1 MISGLFILFLFL
13 FLGNTTSE
21 ILNIPIPGSVIG
33 MLYLTGA
40 LRFNIVKLDLVK
52 DAAEVLV
59 KNMAFLFIP
68 PGVGVMLYFNLIGNS
83 FLSIV
88 VSFFLSAILVL
99 IVVGVSQQILD
110 RGKQND

>member
-1 MISGLFILFLFL
+1 MISGLFIIFLFL
-13 FLGNTTSE
+13 FLGNSTSE
-21 ILNIPIPGSVIG
+21 ILNIPVPGSVIG

-40 LRFNIVKLDLVK
+40 LRLNIVKLDLVRGT
-52 DAAEVLV
+52 AEVLV

-88 VSFFLSAILVL
+88 ISFFLSAVLVL
-99 IVVGVSQQILD
+99 IVVGLTQQILSK
-110 RGKQND
+110 RGIND